1 MLEIINSKRV
11 SSGLHCMRENV
22 ELTVDSDESSWRGSL
37 PCAVRC
43 HAAVVGRVHQSE
55 HDYHDVDDGDGH
67 HGLFNDDKE

>member
-1 MLEIINSKRV
+1 
-11 SSGLHCMRENV
+11 MRKGYV
-22 ELTVDSDESSWRGSL
+22 RHIELTVDSDQGCWRGSL

-67 HGLFNDDKE
+67 HGLYNDDKE